1 MKQTP
6 SLPIHE
12 QVSRLTT
19 YPIFIQ
25 QLSRIPHNSMVITY
39 LDIYSQIKSFLLI
52 RRIVTNVKIIG
63 TNYSM
68 WKYN

>member
-25 QLSRIPHNSMVITY
+25 QLSRIPHNSMVIAWTY
-39 LDIYSQIKSFLLI
+39 
-52 RRIVTNVKIIG
+52 IVR
-63 TNYSM
+63 
-68 WKYN
+68 